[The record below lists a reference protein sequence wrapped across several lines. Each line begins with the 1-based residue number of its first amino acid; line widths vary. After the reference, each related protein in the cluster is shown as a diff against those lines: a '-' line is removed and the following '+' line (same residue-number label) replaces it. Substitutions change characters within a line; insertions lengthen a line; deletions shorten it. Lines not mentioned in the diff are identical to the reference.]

1 MKNVL
6 FRIKFHIFPFFL
18 IILIEMKI
26 KFNTFRSIMSV
37 KEEQLQEI
45 EALTSIYPDEITGL

>member
-6 FRIKFHIFPFFL
+6 FRIKFHIFPFFWT
-18 IILIEMKI
+18 ILIEMKI